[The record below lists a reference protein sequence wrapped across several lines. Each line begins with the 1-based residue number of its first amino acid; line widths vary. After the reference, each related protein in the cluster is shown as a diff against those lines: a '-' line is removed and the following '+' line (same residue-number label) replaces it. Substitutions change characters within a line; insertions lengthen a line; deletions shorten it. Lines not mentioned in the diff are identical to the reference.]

1 MALYSKDAIERVFL
15 TLRSKNDEARL
26 RSSYDL
32 LHLVTVAS
40 KDLPPD
46 KFQECYDIVLRNINI
61 LLAQNTETWEKLGG
75 ILAIE
80 QLISFDVK
88 RTSRILNPLNTALR
102 SNDNT
107 VLLFAARAL
116 GHLAVPGGALTA
128 QLVET
133 EVRDAL
139 EWLQLDR
146 QESRRF
152 ASVLIIR
159 ELAKNSPTLFYSFV
173 PQVSDCI
180 WIALRDPKVMIRETA
195 AEAAGAC
202 FEIIAARDASMR
214 KQWFERIY
222 DESQTNIR
230 STNADHVHGALLVI
244 KELLLRGGMF
254 MRDHYRDACDDA
266 LRLKDHREPR
276 IRALVVN
283 VIPILAGYA
292 PELFAQTYLH
302 KFMIFLQGQLKKDKD
317 RNDAFVAIGKIAHAV
332 GSAIAP
338 YLDAIVVFVREG
350 LSVKARN
357 RLGVNET
364 PVFQCISM
372 LSVAVG
378 MALTKY
384 MEALLDPMF
393 ACGLSPALTQALMDM
408 SQYIQPIKPQIRE
421 KLLDLL
427 SLVLS
432 GKPFKPLGCPNEKHL
447 PLPAFA
453 KDFNLSVTDHKESDI
468 ALALSTLGTFEFE
481 TALNEF
487 VRDVAMQY
495 TDNSSPQIR
504 KAAALTCCQLYVK
517 DPIVSQTSFHAI
529 RVVSDVL
536 SKLLNVGVAD
546 PDPSIRRTVLQA
558 LHKPFDKHLA
568 KPENIRTLFL
578 AVNDSDL
585 EVREAAVVIIGR
597 LTEMNPAH
605 VFPSL
610 RKLLVNLIT
619 GIRNSND
626 PKHAEEG
633 AKLIGLVISN
643 ASKLVRPY
651 CSSLVD
657 VLAPKAVDPDPT
669 VATTTIVAIGQL
681 ATVGGTDLVKYIP
694 RLMTS
699 IMKALHDHSSV
710 AKRDAALRTLGE
722 IASNCAYVI
731 QPYSDYP
738 ELLDL
743 LIGIVKTEPQGPLR
757 KETIKLLGIL
767 GALDPYK
774 VQQIK
779 QSAPSRGLPENDT
792 TNSDVSLI
800 IQGMTPSQEDY
811 YPKVVFMTLMHNI
824 LQDPSLATHHSNV
837 IDAIVS
843 IFKALGLRCIPYLS
857 EIIPTFVSVIK
868 ATSGVFV
875 ETYFN
880 QLSVLVSIVRV
891 HIRNYVSPLVDL
903 IGHFWNLDHA
913 PAPPLLTPILS
924 LVESLSR
931 ALGSEFKS
939 RVTRLLPLM
948 LDIIRTDT
956 SLRRQPSE
964 RILHTLLVFGQSA
977 EEHMHLILPAL
988 VDIFQSQ
995 ANPLNIRKSAI
1006 ETIGRLC
1013 RRVNISDYASMVIHS
1028 FLDVFAGRENTTK
1041 GAALECLCTFVSQL
1055 GQDFLLYEKTVE
1067 KALVSN
1073 HVPHHNYDVLVNK
1086 LKKGEPLPQD
1096 LSPDDSYG
1104 GAEEVQPSDIGH
1116 QKLFV
1121 NQEHLK
1127 NAWEASQQSTR
1138 EDWAEWMRR
1147 FSLELLKCSP
1157 SHALRACATLANN
1170 HTPLAKDLF
1179 NSAFASCW
1187 PELFDQYQEDLLKSL
1202 ELALCSTQIPADI
1215 LQILLNLCEFMEHDD
1230 RALPLDIRQ
1239 LGKYAARNHAFAKA
1253 LHYKELEFEEEKT
1266 PSTVEALIT
1275 INNHLQ
1281 QSDAAVGILRN
1292 AQKYRDFELKETWFE
1307 KLHRWDEALA
1317 AYERKE
1323 KDNPGA
1329 FELTMGRMR
1338 CLHALGEWESLS
1350 GVAEQKWSLASIDH
1364 KRAMAPLAAAAAW
1377 GLGQWDLMDN
1387 YLDGMKA
1394 HLPDKSFFS
1403 AISCIQHNAFS
1414 QASEHI
1420 ERAREGLDTELS
1432 SLLGESYNRAYG
1444 VLVRIQML
1452 AELEEIMIYQ
1462 MNKGHPEKQEALRLT
1477 WTKRLKGCQKN
1488 VEVWQRMLKVRSL
1501 VLGRAQNTEMWIKF
1515 ANLCRK
1521 SGRKGL
1527 AEQNLRQLHEVSNQI
1542 EASSAQ
1548 LQPNGTTSPPKN
1560 FFGVP
1565 EIMYA
1570 AIKYTWSIGDRQNSL
1585 RRLGGF
1591 TDSLTQQLNAYMGSM
1606 KDTTNAGA
1614 GGYLLNAG
1622 NPAGSPQQSSSTV
1635 SVRKLLAKCHVKQG
1649 EWLTELM
1656 SPGDWSP
1663 ENVQNIIGAYAQ
1675 AKEYSHDWYK
1685 AWHAWAIANFD
1696 VAMSATGK
1704 ARNDNVS
1711 IPASLIPNHVVPAI
1725 QGFIKSVAL
1734 TEASSLQDALRLLT
1748 LWFAHGSHHEV
1759 NAAVLEGF
1767 NDVSIDVWLE
1777 VIPQLIARINQ
1788 QNPRVRATIHR
1799 LLAEIGKAHPQALVY
1814 PLTVTIK
1821 SSVTRRSQSASQ
1833 IMEKLREH
1841 SPTLVEQADVVAHE
1855 LIRVAV
1861 SWHELWHEAL
1871 EEASRLFFG
1880 DDDVEGMFAT
1890 LEPLHRMLEK
1900 GAETLREMS
1909 FNQTFGKDLA
1919 NAHQFCQIYKSTGEK
1934 GDLNQAW
1941 DIYYMV
1947 FRRISKQLPSM
1958 LTIDLEYVSPKLFKA
1973 KNLDL
1978 AVPGTYQSGKP
1989 VTRIISFN
1997 SSVAIINSKQ
2007 RPRKLTIRGSDG
2019 KGYEFC
2025 LKGHED
2031 IRQDERVMQL
2041 FGLINTLL
2049 SHDSESFK
2057 RHLNIQPYPAIP
2069 LSQQSGL
2076 LGWVPNSDTMHN
2088 LIKDYREHRRILL
2101 NIEHRIMLQMAPDFD
2116 NLTLMQKVEVFSYAM
2131 DNTTGKDLYR
2141 VLWLKSRSSESWLE
2155 RRTTY
2160 TRSLATMSMVGY
2172 ILGLGDRHP
2181 SNLLIDKYTG
2191 QVVHIDFG
2199 DCFEVAM
2206 HRDKYPER
2214 VPFRLTRMLT
2224 YAMEVSNIDGSYK
2237 ISCEAVMRVIRDN
2250 KESLMAVLEAFIHD
2264 PLLNWRLGK
2273 HENPPEASFH
2283 SERRASIA
2291 ATTNP
2296 ADAET
2301 AGQFAVG
2308 KPSSGGAKGARRLS
2322 ALHGGMLD
2330 AQLEPSSAQQRED
2343 QQALVESQNARA
2355 VQVIERVRDKLTGKD
2370 FRNRDELGVERQ
2382 VGKLIAQATNV
2393 ENLCQHYIGWCSFW

>member
-1 MALYSKDAIERVFL
+1 MTLYSKDAIERTFL
-15 TLRSKNDEARL
+15 ALRSKNDDTRL

-40 KDLPPD
+40 KELPPE
-46 KFQECYDIVLRNINI
+46 KFQECYDVVLRNINI

-80 QLISFDVK
+80 QLIAFDVK

-146 QESRRF
+146 QENRRF

-214 KQWFERIY
+214 KQWFDKIY
-222 DESQTNIR
+222 EESQMNIK
-230 STNADHVHGALLVI
+230 STNADHVHGALLVV
-244 KELLLRGGMF
+244 KELLLRGGMY
-254 MRDHYRDACDDA
+254 MRDHYKDACDNA
-266 LRLKDHREPR
+266 LRLKDYREPR

-292 PELFAQTYLH
+292 PELFAQSYLH

-338 YLDAIVVFVREG
+338 YLDAIIVFVREG

-384 MEALLDPMF
+384 MEAILDPMF

-408 SQYIQPIKPQIRE
+408 ASYIQPIKPQIRE

-432 GKPFKPLGCPNEKHL
+432 GKPFRPLGCPNDKHL

-453 KDFNLSVTDHKESDI
+453 KDLNYNNADHKESDI
-468 ALALSTLGTFEFE
+468 VLALTTLGTFEFE

-495 TDNSSPQIR
+495 TDNNSSQIR

-517 DPIVSQTSFHAI
+517 DPIVKQTSFHAI

-536 SKLLNVGVAD
+536 GKLLNVGIAD
-546 PDPSIRRTVLQA
+546 PDPSIRRTVLEA
-558 LHKPFDKHLA
+558 LHSNFDRHLS

-597 LTEMNPAH
+597 LTEINPAH

-626 PKHAEEG
+626 PKHAEDG

-657 VLAPKAVDPDPT
+657 VLAPKAMDPNPM

-681 ATVGGTDLVKYIP
+681 ATVGGMDLVKYIP
-694 RLMTS
+694 RIMTS
-699 IMKALHDHSSV
+699 IMHALHDHGSPV
-710 AKRDAALRTLGE
+710 KRDAALHTLGQ

-731 QPYSDYP
+731 QPYSDFP

-767 GALDPYK
+767 GALDPFK
-774 VQQIK
+774 AQQIR
-779 QSAPSRGLPENDT
+779 QNAQLRGLPENDT
-792 TNSDVSLI
+792 SNSDVSLI
-800 IQGMTPSQEDY
+800 IGGLSPQQDEY
-811 YPKVVFMTLMHNI
+811 YPKVVFMTLMNNV
-824 LQDPSLATHHSNV
+824 LQDPALATHHSSV
-837 IDAIVS
+837 IEAIVS
-843 IFKALGLRCIPYLS
+843 IFKALGLRCIPFLS

-868 ATSGVFV
+868 ATSGAYV

-880 QLSVLVSIVRV
+880 QLSVLVTIVRV
-891 HIRNYVSPLVDL
+891 HIRNYVGQLLDL
-903 IGHFWNLDHA
+903 ISHFWTLDHY
-913 PAPPLLTPILS
+913 PAYSLLAPILS
-924 LVESLSR
+924 LIESLSR
-931 ALGSEFKS
+931 ALGSEFRG

-948 LDIIRTDT
+948 LDVIRNDT
-956 SLRRQPSE
+956 SVRRQPSE
-964 RILHTLLVFGQSA
+964 RILQIIIVFGQSA

-988 VDIFQSQ
+988 IDIFQSQ
-995 ANPLNIRKSAI
+995 AHPLNIRKLALES
-1006 ETIGRLC
+1006 IGRLC
-1013 RRVNISDYASMVIHS
+1013 RQVNISDFASMVIHS
-1028 FLDVFAGRENTTK
+1028 FLEVFAGRESGMKNT
-1041 GAALECLCTFVSQL
+1041 ALECLCTFITQL
-1055 GQDFLLYEKTVE
+1055 GQDFLLYEKNVE

-1073 HVPHHNYDVLVNK
+1073 HVPHHNYDALVNK

-1096 LSPDDSYG
+1096 LSPDDGYG
-1104 GAEEVQPSDIGH
+1104 GAEEVQPSD
-1116 QKLFV
+1116 V
-1121 NQEHLK
+1121 NQSKLKLNMEHLK
-1127 NAWEASQQSTR
+1127 NAWEASHQSTR

-1147 FSLELLKCSP
+1147 FSLELLKESP

-1187 PELFDQYQEDLLKSL
+1187 TELYEQYQEDLMKSL
-1202 ELALCSTQIPADI
+1202 DIAISSPQIPPDI

-1230 RALPLDIRQ
+1230 RALPQDIRT
-1239 LGKYAARNHAFAKA
+1239 LGRFAAKNHAYAKA

-1292 AQKYRDFELKETWFE
+1292 AQKYRDFELKESWYE
-1307 KLHRWDEALA
+1307 KLHRWDEALE
-1317 AYERKE
+1317 AYERRE
-1323 KDNPGA
+1323 KDDPA
-1329 FELTMGRMR
+1329 SFEATMGRMR
-1338 CLHALGEWESLS
+1338 CLHALGEWETLS

-1364 KRAMAPLAAAAAW
+1364 KRAMAPLAAASAW
-1377 GLGQWDLMDN
+1377 GLGHWQHMDN
-1387 YLDGMKA
+1387 YLDGMKN

-1403 AISCIQHNAFS
+1403 AISSIHRFS
-1414 QASEHI
+1414 FSEASIHI

-1432 SLLGESYNRAYG
+1432 ALLGESYSRAYS

-1452 AELEEIMIYQ
+1452 AELEEIMTYR
-1462 MNKGHPEKQEALRLT
+1462 MNEAHPEKQEALRLT
-1477 WTKRLKGCQKN
+1477 WTRRLKGCQKN
-1488 VEVWQRMLKVRSL
+1488 VEVWQRMLKVRTL
-1501 VLGRAQNTEMWIKF
+1501 VLGKAQNTEMWIKF

-1542 EASSAQ
+1542 EASSRHLLA
-1548 LQPNGTTSPPKN
+1548 NGATTPSKN

-1591 TDSLTQQLNAYMGSM
+1591 TDSLVQQLNTVISSM
-1606 KDTTNAGA
+1606 KDNTNQGPGNYLTTAS
-1614 GGYLLNAG
+1614 
-1622 NPAGSPQQSSSTV
+1622 NPAGGSQQPSNV
-1635 SVRKLLAKCHVKQG
+1635 ASVRKLLAKSYVKQG
-1649 EWLTELM
+1649 KWLTELM
-1656 SPGDWSP
+1656 YPGDWSQ
-1663 ENVQNIIGAYAQ
+1663 ENVRNIIGAYTK
-1675 AKEYSHDWYK
+1675 AKDYSQDWYK

-1696 VAMSATGK
+1696 VAMSTTSK
-1704 ARNDNVS
+1704 ARIDNVP
-1711 IPASLIPNHVVPAI
+1711 IPAALIPNHVVPAI

-1748 LWFAHGSHHEV
+1748 LWFAHGSHPEV
-1759 NAAVLEGF
+1759 NTAVLEGF
-1767 NDVSIDVWLE
+1767 SDVSIDVWLE
-1777 VIPQLIARINQ
+1777 VIPQLIARISQ
-1788 QNPRVRATIHR
+1788 QDKQVRATIHR
-1799 LLAEIGKAHPQALVY
+1799 LLTEIGKAHPQALVY
-1814 PLTVTIK
+1814 PLTVTMK
-1821 SSVTRRSQSASQ
+1821 SSVTRRSQSAAS

-1841 SPTLVEQADVVAHE
+1841 SPSLVEQADVVAHE

-1890 LEPLHRMLEK
+1890 LEPLHKMLEK

-1919 NAHQFCQIYKSTGEK
+1919 NAHQFCQIYKTTGEK

-1973 KNLDL
+1973 KTLDL
-1978 AVPGTYQSGKP
+1978 AVPGTYKSGQP
-1989 VTRIISFN
+1989 VIRIMSFN
-1997 SSVAIINSKQ
+1997 ASVAIINSKQ

-2019 KGYEFC
+2019 KDYEFC

-2049 SHDSESFK
+2049 SHDGESFK

-2076 LGWVPNSDTMHN
+2076 LGWVPNSETMHN
-2088 LIKDYREHRRILL
+2088 LIKDYREQRRILL

-2141 VLWLKSRSSESWLE
+2141 VLWLKSRSSESWLD
-2155 RRTTY
+2155 RRTNY

-2181 SNLLIDKYTG
+2181 SNLLVDKYTG

-2237 ISCEAVMRVIRDN
+2237 ISSEAVMRVIRDN

-2273 HENPPEASFH
+2273 NENAPEPSFH

-2291 ATTNP
+2291 ATNP
-2296 ADAET
+2296 VDAEN

-2308 KPSSGGAKGARRLS
+2308 KPSSGGAKGGRRLS

-2330 AQLEPSSAQQRED
+2330 AQLESGSSGQRED

-2370 FRNRDELGVERQ
+2370 FRSREELGVERQ
-2382 VGKLIAQATNV
+2382 VAKLIAQATNV